1 MVMMR
6 FPAAIVF
13 CLLTTGVPGIQAG
26 VVDIESRRELFV
38 DRHLIDRLE
47 GATLKL
53 HSPQLTPLVPGS
65 FRGAYNTVIKDGDLY
80 RRYYRAV
87 VEGYEGEQYDG
98 HPGEYT
104 AYAESHDGIHWS
116 RPNLGLFEITGS
128 RDNNAIL
135 ANASPFSHNF
145 SPFRDTRSG
154 VAAEYRYKA
163 LAGVHKGG
171 GLAAFASADGIRWK
185 MLREELVL
193 TSEEF
198 AFDSQNVSFWSE
210 AEQLYVCY
218 YRAWKTPHGRLRS
231 INRTTSEDY
240 LNWTKPVAM
249 EPNLPREHLYT
260 SQTHPYFRAP
270 HIYVALPTRFHPDRG
285 SSTDIL
291 LMAMRAGQP
300 RYARPFLDAFIR
312 PGLDPKNWGN
322 RSNYAAL
329 NVVPTGPAEMSIYV
343 RDRRFVLRAD
353 GFVSVHAGHQAGQLF
368 TVPLTFDGAKLEI
381 NYSTSAAGS
390 VQVEIQDQDGR
401 PLEGFT
407 LEDCDRIVGD
417 EISRIVTWKGST
429 AVGDLADRPV
439 RLRFALREAD
449 LFSLRFV
456 TGD

>member
-1 MVMMR
+1 MLTIR
-6 FPAAIVF
+6 FLVAIAIY
-13 CLLTTGVPGIQAG
+13 LLTTGVHGVQAG
-26 VVDIESRRELFV
+26 VIDIGSQRELFV
-38 DRHLIDRLE
+38 DRYLIDRLE

-53 HSPQLTPLVPGS
+53 HSPQLTPLAPGS
-65 FRGAYNTVIKDGDLY
+65 FRGAYSTVIKDGDLY

-87 VEGYEGEQYDG
+87 VEGYQGEGYDG

-104 AYAESHDGIHWS
+104 AYAESPDGIHWT
-116 RPNLGLFEITGS
+116 RPNLGLFEINGS

-145 SPFRDTRSG
+145 SPFLDTRPA
-154 VAAEYRYKA
+154 VAPEQRYKA

-171 GLAAFASADGIRWK
+171 GLAAFVSEDGIRWK
-185 MLREELVL
+185 KLHEKLVL

-231 INRTTSEDY
+231 INRTTSTDY
-240 LNWTKPVAM
+240 LNWTDPVAM
-249 EPNLPREHLYT
+249 EPNASGEHLYT

-291 LMAMRAGQP
+291 FMAMRAGQP
-300 RYARPFLDAFIR
+300 RYARLFLEAFIR
-312 PGLDPKNWGN
+312 PGLNPKNWGN

-343 RDRRFVLRAD
+343 RDRRFVLRTD
-353 GFVSVHAGHQAGQLF
+353 GFVSVHASHQAGQLL
-368 TVPLTFDGAKLEI
+368 TVPLTFDGGELEI

-390 VQVEIQDQDGR
+390 VQIEIQDPEGL
-401 PLEGFT
+401 PLQGFS
-407 LEDCDRIVGD
+407 LGDCDRIVGD
-417 EISRIVTWKGST
+417 EVSRIVTWEGSA
-429 AVGDLADRPV
+429 AVGDLADNPV
-439 RLRFALREAD
+439 RLRFVLTESD
-449 LFSLRFV
+449 LFSFRFV
-456 TGD
+456 GE

>member
-1 MVMMR
+1 MVMI
-6 FPAAIVF
+6 FLAAINF
-13 CLLTTGVPGIQAG
+13 YLLTTGIPGVQAG
-26 VVDIESRRELFV
+26 VVEIGSRRELFV

-87 VEGYEGEQYDG
+87 VEGYEGERYDG

-104 AYAESHDGIHWS
+104 AYAESRDGIHWT
-116 RPNLGLFEITGS
+116 RPNLGLFEINGS
-128 RDNNAIL
+128 RDNNAVL

-145 SPFRDTRSG
+145 SPFRDTRPG
-154 VAAEYRYKA
+154 VAPKHRYKA

-171 GLAAFASADGIRWK
+171 GLAAFASAEGINWK
-185 MLREELVL
+185 KLQEELVL

-210 AEQLYVCY
+210 TEQLYVCY

-240 LNWTKPVAM
+240 LNWTKPVAL
-249 EPNLPREHLYT
+249 EPNLPGEHLYT

-270 HIYVALPTRFHPDRG
+270 HIYVALPTRFHPERG

-291 LMAMRAGQP
+291 FMAMRAGQP
-300 RYARPFLDAFIR
+300 RYARLFLDAFSR

-343 RDRRFVLRAD
+343 RDRRFVLRTD
-353 GFVSVHAGHQAGQLF
+353 GFVSVHAGHQAGQLV
-368 TVPLTFDGAKLEI
+368 TVPWTFGGSKLEI

-390 VQVEIQDQDGR
+390 VQVEIQDPEGH

-407 LEDCDRIVGD
+407 LEACGRIVGD
-417 EISRIVTWKGST
+417 EIARYVTWKDST
-429 AVGDLADRPV
+429 AVDDLSGKPV
-439 RLRFALREAD
+439 RLRFVLSEAD
-449 LFSLRFV
+449 LFSFRFA